1 MSYSVGQ
8 LYKNQKSA
16 SALFTQKTSTLVT
29 ISDDNFNN
37 PGVKFSDSSSFAP
50 NVYYYI
56 RFSIDKFYLY
66 PSHNDQII
74 DLKFFRK
81 LSDNVAAQDDIEYI
95 QTLPKVFGSTESGD
109 KVYFEKIF
117 SPLEEYPYLGFVLH
131 RDSFDEST
139 PRQVTLEVDK
149 IGIINNIK
157 PNGNVPL
164 TKIGLQAKPGSL
176 FCINGE
182 QIRVGKSGVYEINS
196 GIPITF
202 FGTADN
208 EIVNNSFKNN
218 FILDYAYQS

>member
-8 LYKNQKSA
+8 LYKSQKSA
-16 SALFTQKTSTLVT
+16 SALFTEKTSTSVT
-29 ISDDNFNN
+29 ISDSDYTN
-37 PGVKFSDSSSFAP
+37 PGVSFSDSSSFSP
-50 NVYYYI
+50 NTYYYI
-56 RFSIDKFYLY
+56 RFSLDKFYSY
-66 PSHNDQII
+66 PDHNDQIV
-74 DLKFFRK
+74 DLKFFKK
-81 LSDNVAAQDDIEYI
+81 LSGNVEAEDDIEYI
-95 QTLPKVFGSTESGD
+95 ETLPKIYGSTQSGD

-139 PRQVTLEVDK
+139 PRQVALTVDK
-149 IGIINNIK
+149 IGIINNVK
-157 PNGNVPL
+157 PEGNTPF

-182 QIRVGKSGVYEINS
+182 EIRVGKSGVYEINN

-208 EIVNNSFKNN
+208 EVVNNKFKNN